1 MRSGEVAVGVHLH
14 QFSTFDI
21 HPLAKLS
28 YVHLMDLRD
37 DSIGLG
43 QPSATV
49 LISGKHLVLLLRFP
63 VWPGS
68 HLQSNTLFV
77 INWLTG
83 AILVVRDLQRFAFP
97 VRS

>member
-1 MRSGEVAVGVHLH
+1 M
-14 QFSTFDI
+14 
-21 HPLAKLS
+21 
-28 YVHLMDLRD
+28 HLMDLRD

-49 LISGKHLVLLLRFP
+49 LISGKHLVLLLRLP

-77 INWLTG
+77 VNWLTG
-83 AILVVRDLQRFAFP
+83 AILVVRELLRFEFP
-97 VRS
+97 DIRC